1 MNYFIKMINKIKKD
15 INKLRVFYMDFLNI
29 N

>member
-1 MNYFIKMINKIKKD
+1 MNYFTKMANKIKKD